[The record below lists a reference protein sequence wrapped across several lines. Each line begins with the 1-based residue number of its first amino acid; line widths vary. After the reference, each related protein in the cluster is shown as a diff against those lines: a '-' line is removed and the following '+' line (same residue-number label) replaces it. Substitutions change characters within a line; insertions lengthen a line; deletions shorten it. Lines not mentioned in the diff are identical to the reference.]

1 MTKVE
6 VKDTVLWLNGIHGDV
21 ELIKRLESL
30 RAGEI
35 VQLRVDGEAG
45 EWKKMKDYRTTGTP
59 TPGLTPIGPAASHW
73 GALYRASKASGGIL
87 VNLEAIDG
95 SKAATGSAPPGSAPT
110 DSAPPANWE
119 EADELDREAAW
130 EAFKALRNAGWSSEG
145 RTLTRDEL
153 HERERT

>member
-1 MTKVE
+1 MGDTMTKVE
-6 VKDTVLWLNGIHGDV
+6 VKDSVLWLNGIHGDA
-21 ELIKRLESL
+21 ELIAKLESL

-45 EWKKMKDYRTTGTP
+45 EWKKMQDYRTTGKR
-59 TPGLTPIGPAASHW
+59 TPGLSPIGPAASHW
-73 GALYRASKASGGIL
+73 RDLYRASKASGGIL

-95 SKAATGSAPPGSAPT
+95 SKAATGSV
-110 DSAPPANWE
+110 PPANWE

-145 RTLTRDEL
+145 RPLTRDEW
-153 HERERT
+153 HERVRP